1 MIKFN
6 VTMSE
11 SKSEMDV
18 QFAQEKPFVAKLND
32 TIGVVTND
40 YESLKNKP
48 KINGI
53 ELDGNRAIEDFAV
66 DKIGN
71 DELRQ
76 IIDSQFDLV
85 FKENK

>member
-1 MIKFN
+1 
-6 VTMSE
+6 
-11 SKSEMDV
+11 MDV

-40 YESLKNKP
+40 YELLKNKP

-53 ELDGNRAIEDFAV
+53 ELDGNRAIEDFV
-66 DKIGN
+66 N
-71 DELRQ
+71 EELRQ
-76 IIDSQFDLV
+76 IIDSQFNLV